1 MSTVFLIGNGFD
13 LSCGMK
19 TRYSDMYKEYCKI
32 LPNDSSLIKKFKSD
46 IQKDVYNSWAD
57 FELGMAKYA
66 SELSNEDDFIFCL
79 NDFKRFLIDYLKT
92 EQNNFFKKFED
103 NIPLNIS
110 LQDEA
115 KRSLFDYYKGIS
127 NNLERKIKENEDKD
141 IKIICFN
148 YTRVLWFL
156 SKPALTTDSLY

>member
-66 SELSNEDDFIFCL
+66 SELSNEDDFIF
-79 NDFKRFLIDYLKT
+79 
-92 EQNNFFKKFED
+92 
-103 NIPLNIS
+103 
-110 LQDEA
+110 A
-115 KRSLFDYYKGIS
+115 
-127 NNLERKIKENEDKD
+127 
-141 IKIICFN
+141 
-148 YTRVLWFL
+148 
-156 SKPALTTDSLY
+156 